1 MLGVFFCFL
10 VELDVQKRGMAGM
23 SGMVCGGRCV
33 RMSGMVCGDRCVR
46 MSGMVCGGRCV
57 RKSGEACG
65 GKVKS
70 RTMSGWHVRLC
81 VGRGAFVGNV
91 RVGRSGVLSA
101 DSDFLALDG
110 VDARL

>member
-1 MLGVFFCFL
+1 
-10 VELDVQKRGMAGM
+10 
-23 SGMVCGGRCV
+23 MVG
-33 RMSGMVCGDRCVR
+33 
-46 MSGMVCGGRCV
+46 GGRCV
-57 RKSGEACG
+57 RKRGEACG

-110 VDARL
+110 VGARRWAVEVGDGGIGGYWHARDVVSGDGLAWGEEVG

>member
-1 MLGVFFCFL
+1 MSGVFFCFL

-33 RMSGMVCGDRCVR
+33 RMSGMVW
-46 MSGMVCGGRCV
+46 GGRCV

-70 RTMSGWHVRLC
+70 RTMSGWHVRLG
-81 VGRGAFVGNV
+81 VGGGALVGSV
-91 RVGRSGVLSA
+91 RVGGGGVLSG
-101 DSDFLALDG
+101 DSGGLALDG
-110 VDARL
+110 GEARV

>member
-1 MLGVFFCFL
+1 MSGVFFCFL
-10 VELDVQKRGMAGM
+10 VELDVQKRGMAG
-23 SGMVCGGRCV
+23 
-33 RMSGMVCGDRCVR
+33 